1 MTDRK
6 MIEGK
11 TLNLGGTEYIVPP
24 LNLGHIRRLQK
35 DIERINQLD
44 ARSLDNDAVDTML
57 KIIHTG
63 LSRNYPDMTM
73 EQLEELI
80 DLGNMREVTQAVL
93 GVSGLKKE

>member
-6 MIEGK
+6 MIDGK
-11 TLNLGGTEYIVPP
+11 AINLGGTEYIVPP
-24 LNLGHIRRLQK
+24 LSLGHVRRLQK

-44 ARSLDNDAVDTML
+44 ARSLDDDAVDTML
-57 KIIHTG
+57 KIILTG
-63 LSRNYPDMTM
+63 VSRNYPEMTK
-73 EQLEELI
+73 EQLEDLI